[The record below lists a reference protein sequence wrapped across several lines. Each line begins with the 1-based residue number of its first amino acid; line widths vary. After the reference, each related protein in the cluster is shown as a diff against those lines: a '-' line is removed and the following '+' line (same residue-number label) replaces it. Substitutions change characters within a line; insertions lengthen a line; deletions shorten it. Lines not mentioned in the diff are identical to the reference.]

1 MGSRPQPCGVG
12 GRGRGCSPTAAPCP
26 PQSPAQWRSREGCH
40 YPPRLCGVRG
50 AAAGDGAK
58 PALGVGVNRGGQG
71 TCFGEPPEPL
81 LYSPRPHPR
90 RGPSCRRPWTLG
102 GIFPL
107 PHGPALRLRSPTLR
121 AWTPPPMAPH
131 TQHWWVLLPG
141 TTHLGHTRTGAG
153 ALPPA
158 WKPCMGQRPAE
169 GPRVLRVHSFLT
181 CIVVGGLVGTT
192 FLHSPGSSFSPAL
205 ASTKGWVLCLADMPG
220 LSHVHAE
227 LGCDLPG
234 TASLGRRCQRSG
246 LQRRGPRLWGAQG
259 SSQAL
264 PVPPGLLLPKP
275 VFSTGFVLLL
285 PWELSIRECWVG
297 WAGRPGQADGRA
309 VSGPVP
315 GVSREGLVHPTLST
329 AHPAGPGHVT
339 ALGAG
344 RVFPSPL

>member
-1 MGSRPQPCGVG
+1 MHCGGWSVGSQFSNLHCSGWPG
-12 GRGRGCSPTAAPCP
+12 GHRI
-26 PQSPAQWRSREGCH
+26 
-40 YPPRLCGVRG
+40 
-50 AAAGDGAK
+50 
-58 PALGVGVNRGGQG
+58 
-71 TCFGEPPEPL
+71 
-81 LYSPRPHPR
+81 
-90 RGPSCRRPWTLG
+90 PSFTY
-102 GIFPL
+102 
-107 PHGPALRLRSPTLR
+107 
-121 AWTPPPMAPH
+121 
-131 TQHWWVLLPG
+131 
-141 TTHLGHTRTGAG
+141 
-153 ALPPA
+153 
-158 WKPCMGQRPAE
+158 
-169 GPRVLRVHSFLT
+169 
-181 CIVVGGLVGTT
+181 
-192 FLHSPGSSFSPAL
+192 SSFSPAL

-227 LGCDLPG
+227 LGRDLPG

-259 SSQAL
+259 CSQAL

-344 RVFPSPL
+344 RVFPSPLQLAGCPHRAQGSPDAHLFSRSPFASPFPGPPQGGGECLGPDMSPISLWSSWPGAHVTVGRLGGPGRTQSRFRETSSLSHRAHRAEVLV